1 MAVVVVVVVGPVHPF
16 HRRGLRG
23 FFPPR
28 SRAQRAAKTDEKRQK
43 PFWWEEECRHQCC
56 FYSTN
61 LLHRNTSMASHQLK
75 AIRRTRQNHRFYHQ
89 QTIGIGSKA
98 WKTRSWEP
106 LPKYLMCCTVCFFNF
121 SSRFSVPKSDLLPT
135 KATFQAIF
143 VNLIKLHVGWAR
155 FFSSICYWKWGGTVK
170 KLARYRCKRVIVHI
184 TFHHKPWNEKA
195 MMLWYSAM
203 GGHLSSSLCP
213 F

>member
-1 MAVVVVVVVGPVHPF
+1 MAVVVVVVGPVHPF

-23 FFPPR
+23 FSPPR

-75 AIRRTRQNHRFYHQ
+75 AIRRTSFRQNHRFYHQ

-106 LPKYLMCCTVCFFNF
+106 LPKYLMCCTVFFF
-121 SSRFSVPKSDLLPT
+121 LTFPPDFQRQKAIYCQPKQLFKQFL
-135 KATFQAIF
+135 
-143 VNLIKLHVGWAR
+143 
-155 FFSSICYWKWGGTVK
+155 SIW
-170 KLARYRCKRVIVHI
+170 
-184 TFHHKPWNEKA
+184 
-195 MMLWYSAM
+195 
-203 GGHLSSSLCP
+203 
-213 F
+213 